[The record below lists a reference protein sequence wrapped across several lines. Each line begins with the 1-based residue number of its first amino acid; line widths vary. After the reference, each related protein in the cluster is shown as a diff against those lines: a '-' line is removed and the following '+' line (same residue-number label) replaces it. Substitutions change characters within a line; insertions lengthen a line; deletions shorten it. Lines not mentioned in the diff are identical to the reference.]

1 MVVYLSVAGD
11 SEINVILIPEKS
23 TENNLR
29 SQGSHRELYLDQS
42 VVNLKY
48 SIFCCGL
55 FLGCSNSSKRP
66 IAITKTNCRLG
77 GKAKRS
83 RSNWWRA
90 DITHASQVFLK
101 LN

>member
-66 IAITKTNCRLG
+66 VAITKTNGRLG